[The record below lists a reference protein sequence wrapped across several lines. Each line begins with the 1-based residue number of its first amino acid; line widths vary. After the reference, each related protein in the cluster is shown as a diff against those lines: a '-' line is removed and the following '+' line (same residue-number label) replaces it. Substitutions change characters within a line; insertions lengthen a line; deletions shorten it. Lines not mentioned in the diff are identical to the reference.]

1 MKFMKRHKVVLIMSL
16 LLIIVVLCLF
26 IAKSFFLSNDSK
38 AIYGS
43 RLEGIEKVKITND
56 TEEKV
61 KEVLQDTASKV
72 EVRLAGRI
80 IYIDVVVK
88 DDISLEVAKDSGNKT
103 LECFT
108 DVEKSYY
115 DIQVMMKSNTNTAQ
129 FPIIGYKHHTRSGFS
144 WTQDR
149 MAS

>member
-1 MKFMKRHKVVLIMSL
+1 MKFMKRHKAVLITSL

-43 RLEGIEKVKITND
+43 RLEGIDKVKITNE
-56 TEEKV
+56 TKEKV
-61 KEVLQDTASKV
+61 KETLQNISSKV

-80 IYIDVVVK
+80 IYIDVIVN
-88 DDISLEVAKDSGNKT
+88 DDISLEVAKEEGNKT
-103 LECFT
+103 LECFSDT
-108 DVEKSYY
+108 EKSYY
-115 DIQVMMKSNTNTAQ
+115 DIQIMMNSNTNTAQ
-129 FPIIGYKHHTRSGFS
+129 FPIIGYKHHTRAGFS

>member
-115 DIQVMMKSNTNTAQ
+115 DIQVMMNSNTNTAQ
-129 FPIIGYKHHTRSGFS
+129 FPIIGYKHHTRAGFS

-149 MAS
+149 MAN